1 MNYSVV
7 LDLKG
12 NILEKLN
19 LVDDKLKD
27 INRKARNVR
36 VNGGGSGS
44 FSSSASRNI
53 IDSKTERGF
62 RYLNYKFRHNRL
74 FDFSQTLKKLEDTE
88 RARRRFQQNF
98 WSNATSISGAR
109 RNFGNFINMFN
120 EFSQVVLKTIPILRQ
135 FVTGMGALIGINAI
149 GVVGGGLLYK
159 FGKRSLMGESVT
171 TAIQNTATYD
181 MVRLTRGS
189 DFENI
194 YKNASD
200 IATKTGASRSG
211 TVSLLNTLSGLTVG
225 NTKLNDRDANFFA
238 NVASRISAVS
248 GRDMQ
253 IVGLNLQQLL
263 TTWQG
268 IDMKELFKSVPL
280 IEKYVFDL
288 RAQSKNKGEDI
299 YSFIRNNPQ
308 SLIDAFAKFSE
319 SYNLPDVAVARGRV
333 ALSEEELSMSKTKS
347 LEKFYIA
354 IADLSVSINKALERL
369 YAEIGKIDF
378 KPLLNTFEDF
388 VMSIISIGSSFA
400 KFLQSDEFIR
410 IKNIISNAAKGVV
423 AGYAV
428 GGPIG
433 GGIGG
438 IAGTLYGGLKDP
450 DKYSPE
456 QRALFSQLSNN
467 SFLKNNLIR
476 FGIKSTSLFRDDEG
490 KLRYS
495 SVNNAPTTI
504 KLSKEEYTQLIKE
517 LSFGSKRLNQMG
529 FDLLRGV
536 GTEQTIKD
544 VLAGMDNY
552 KPKIQGVSGDE
563 ETGKLQSLTRGSRA
577 LIINFNKSIVEM
589 INNMQPNDTESLLKE
604 MEEVAENAVTRGLHI
619 AFNNATLTASSQ

>member
-62 RYLNYKFRHNRL
+62 RYLNYKFRHNKF
-74 FDFSQTLKKLEDTE
+74 FDFSQTFQKLEDAE
-88 RARRRFQQNF
+88 RARRRFHQNF

-109 RNFGNFINMFN
+109 RNFGNFLNMFN

-423 AGYAV
+423 TGYAV

-433 GGIGG
+433 GGVGG

-504 KLSKEEYTQLIKE
+504 KLSKDEYTQLIKE

-544 VLAGMDNY
+544 VLASMDNY